1 MPQQYGVT
9 HQRISL
15 DFGSLYWRH
24 HPTGAPRAQSTAP
37 DNTAQPPTRPE
48 LQRKTP
54 DPGATLQQ
62 SYVRAV
68 PNRTAGSLAARA
80 SPFHDGSLAFG
91 IAAQAGH
98 TKVSTLATLPMYG
111 HLRQAS
117 TMGSARAGGMSA
129 CCRAANP
136 GLAAHRL
143 QGRYTC

>member
-24 HPTGAPRAQSTAP
+24 HPAGAPRAQSTAP
-37 DNTAQPPTRPE
+37 PTRPE
-48 LQRKTP
+48 LEGKIP

-62 SYVRAV
+62 SHVRAV

-80 SPFHDGSLAFG
+80 SPFYDGSLASG